1 MATRSL
7 CASVCSLVTL
17 SALLAGPSGAATVDW
32 LGNTDVNLSTPGNW
46 STPPN
51 SGDLLSFGVAGTAG
65 TALNYNLG
73 GGFNADFVFTPTA
86 AAYSFSGGPVS
97 LIDTIA
103 NNSSNGQIFATEII
117 REGNGNLSANAGELI
132 FNGSIKWAKSGNMV
146 VSGTQ
151 GVTLAGADSGG
162 GKLTVVSGNNLPASF
177 GLLNLTGA
185 VRVGVNIDG
194 SPANEAFQGVL
205 TLGTSG
211 GGNGVINVETGGA
224 LSILGTTDIIKDQS
238 IIGQQAQGI
247 LNINGGSVTIGTE
260 AGLILGNSVSGP
272 LGPGKGTVN
281 LNSGNLTIL
290 SGTTTTTTG
299 GVDTTVVMMG
309 RDEGQATGTIN
320 LNGGVLSTDRQF
332 VRDGSTDFNAGSA
345 IFNFN
350 GGTLRALSDQ
360 TDWLR
365 SNNSVVGSFLALTTT
380 AVQAGGAIVDS
391 NGFSVAINTALVHDT
406 NVPTDGGLVKT
417 GAGTLRLGGANTYNG
432 STLVNAGTLLI
443 DGNQSGATG
452 NVSVASGATLGGVGT
467 VGGATVIQGN
477 LAPGTDGTAGTLSFT
492 SSLDLA
498 NSLDAGWLKFEL
510 GTSSDLVSLTTGTLA
525 IGSGILNFDDFDF
538 TALAGFGVGTY
549 TLFATTQVI
558 SGSFGAQLSGTISG
572 QSATLSL
579 GDGGSDVILNV
590 VPEPATGTLLLAGLA
605 GWVLVRRRRNG

>member
-1 MATRSL
+1 MNTRSL
-7 CASVCSLVTL
+7 LASVCSLVAL
-17 SALLAGPSGAATVDW
+17 SSLFGEPLRAATVDW
-32 LGNTDVNLSTPGNW
+32 LGNTSLDLATSSNW
-46 STPPN
+46 SAAPN
-51 SGDLLSFGVAGTAG
+51 SGDTLSFGAAGTAG
-65 TALNYNLG
+65 TSLNYDLG
-73 GGFNADFVFTPTA
+73 GGFNSDFLFTPSS
-86 AAYSFSGGPVS
+86 AAYSLSGGPVS
-97 LIDTIA
+97 LINTIA
-103 NNSSNGQIFATEII
+103 NDSSNGQVFATEII
-117 REGNGNLSANAGELI
+117 REGNGNLRANAAGVTL
-132 FNGSIKWAKSGNMV
+132 NGSIKWAKSGNIE

-151 GVTLAGADSGG
+151 GVTMAGVDSGG
-162 GKLTVVSGNNLPASF
+162 GRLTVVSGNNSPASF
-177 GLLNLTGA
+177 GLLNVTGA

-380 AVQAGGAIVDS
+380 TVQAGGAIVDS
-391 NGFSVAINTALVHDT
+391 NGFSVAINTALVHDA
-406 NVPTDGGLVKT
+406 NVTTDGGLVKT
-417 GAGTLRLGGANTYNG
+417 GAGTLRLGGANTFNG

-443 DGNQSGATG
+443 DGNQSGAMG
-452 NVSVASGATLGGVGT
+452 DVIVASGATLGGEGV
-467 VGGATVIQGN
+467 VGGATTILGN
-477 LAPGTDGTAGTLSFT
+477 LAPGTDGTVGTLSFG
-492 SSLDLA
+492 SSLNLA
-498 NSLDAGWLKFEL
+498 NSFDTGWLKFEL
-510 GTSSDLVSLTTGTLA
+510 GTSSDLVTLTAGTLE
-525 IGSGILNFDDFDF
+525 IGNAVLNFADFNF
-538 TALAGFGVGTY
+538 TPLAGFGEGSY
-549 TLFATTQVI
+549 TLFATTMAI
-558 SGSFGAQLSGTISG
+558 SGTLGAQLSGTING

-579 GDGGSDVILNV
+579 GDFGTDIMVTV
-590 VPEPATGTLLLAGLA
+590 VPEPATGALLLASIA